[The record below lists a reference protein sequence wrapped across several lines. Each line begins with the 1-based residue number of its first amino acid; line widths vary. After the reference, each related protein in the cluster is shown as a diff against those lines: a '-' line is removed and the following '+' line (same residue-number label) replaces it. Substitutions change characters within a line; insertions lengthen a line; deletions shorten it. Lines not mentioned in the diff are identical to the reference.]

1 MWTVV
6 FPEDIVAERP
16 EASIGR
22 MSFAGAARGLAC
34 TLVAGYRAA
43 AEGSVGSVLGA
54 GFIGGR
60 RS

>member
-1 MWTVV
+1 MI
-6 FPEDIVAERP
+6 FLEDIVAERP

-22 MSFAGAARGLAC
+22 MSFAGAARCPACALASC
-34 TLVAGYRAA
+34 YRAA

-54 GFIGGR
+54 DFIGGR

>member
-1 MWTVV
+1 MWAVI
-6 FPEDIVAERP
+6 FPEGIVAERH

-34 TLVAGYRAA
+34 ALVAGYRAA
-43 AEGSVGSVLGA
+43 AEGGVGSALGA
-54 GFIGGR
+54 DFIGGR